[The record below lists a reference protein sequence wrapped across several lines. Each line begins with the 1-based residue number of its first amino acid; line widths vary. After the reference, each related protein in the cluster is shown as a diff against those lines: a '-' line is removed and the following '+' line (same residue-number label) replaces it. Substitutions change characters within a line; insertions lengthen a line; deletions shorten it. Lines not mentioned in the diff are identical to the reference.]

1 MKFLKYISV
10 FAAAALLFSC
20 YEDDKTMALPVDEIA
35 APVMNEMTNI
45 VVDEE
50 NLETEVTFSWSGVD
64 YGFSAQV
71 TYSLYAN
78 YNDVDYQIGQSYTT
92 SYTLTKENLNN
103 ALVNTKGLA
112 VPEYET
118 STVFFYV
125 VANISSGDAYAKR
138 SNAVQL
144 DITTVKSTAA
154 PWVRRL
160 LYLPGCFQGWAPADA
175 PVLWENGEN
184 SNVYEGLVYLGENTD
199 PEAANEFES
208 HKAYF
213 KIATTPAWDKA
224 IGGGDG
230 TLTGDANICE
240 PEGLYWMTVKLD
252 VDKLADGGT
261 YKLTPVECI
270 SVIGDAVGGWEPAND
285 VVLTLAG
292 MPDPATKDT
301 DADYRNKYHAA
312 INAQVFSGICE
323 DAVAG
328 DFKYRLNHDWATNW
342 GGDLNHLIQGG
353 GNIANSLTGKV
364 RFSINFR
371 GDIDALAEDM
381 TNPSPISGTVEQAE

>member
-1 MKFLKYISV
+1 
-10 FAAAALLFSC
+10 
-20 YEDDKTMALPVDEIA
+20 MALPVDEIA

-78 YNDVDYQIGQSYTT
+78 YNDVDYQIGQSYTP

-154 PWVRRL
+154 PWVRRPL
-160 LYLPGCFQGWAPADA
+160 FIAGNFQGWAPDA
-175 PVLWENGEN
+175 RGPVLWETAEY
-184 SNVYEGLVYLGENTD
+184 SDVYEGLVYLGAGNDTANKQEDGLCHFKFCVENSWAGNLGGSADAFTNEGD
-199 PEAANEFES
+199 PA
-208 HKAYF
+208 H
-213 KIATTPAWDKA
+213 
-224 IGGGDG
+224 
-230 TLTGDANICE
+230 LTAE
-240 PEGLYWMTVKLD
+240 EGLYWIQVKLS
-252 VDKLADGGT
+252 ADHSTGSM
-261 YKLTPVECI
+261 KLTPVESI
-270 SVIGDAVGGWEPAND
+270 SVIGSV
-285 VVLTLAG
+285 AG
-292 MPDPATKDT
+292 NWDT
-301 DADYRNKYHAA
+301 DVELTPAGIPEVGDEDYDNKYYAA
-312 INAQVFSGICE
+312 MRAQTFTGVY
-323 DAVAG
+323 DNTAAG
-328 DFKYRLNHDWATNW
+328 EFKYRLNHDWTTNW

-381 TNPSPISGTVEQAE
+381 INPSPISGTVEQAE